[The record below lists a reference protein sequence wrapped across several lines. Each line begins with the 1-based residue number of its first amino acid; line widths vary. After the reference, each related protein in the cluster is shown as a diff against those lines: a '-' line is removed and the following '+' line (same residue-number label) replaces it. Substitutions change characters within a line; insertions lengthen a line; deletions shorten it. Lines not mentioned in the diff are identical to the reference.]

1 MVSFRRYS
9 RTKFFPILYTRL
21 TKSCYDGQRSFIN
34 RGCRRVRPGT
44 GVIMSQKILVIED
57 EPTLARLL
65 SYNLTQEGYETTVA
79 DHGGEGLQMALQRPF
94 DLIVLDIML
103 PGMNGFEILTKL
115 RQSGQRTPVI
125 ILTARNAEEEVVQG
139 LKHGADDYITKP
151 FGVAELLAR
160 VSAVLRR
167 SGSDEQTK
175 SESAEKIITAG
186 ELAIY
191 PDKYEVVVGGEVV
204 PLRPKEFEVLLYLV
218 QRPGMVITRD
228 DLMNVVWGFDYIGG
242 QRTVDVHVSSLRK
255 KLELSQQSVRIESI
269 RGVGYKLV
277 MPRKLVSPK

>member
-1 MVSFRRYS
+1 MPHKV
-9 RTKFFPILYTRL
+9 
-21 TKSCYDGQRSFIN
+21 
-34 RGCRRVRPGT
+34 
-44 GVIMSQKILVIED
+44 LVIED

-65 SYNLTQEGYETTVA
+65 SYNLTQEGYETTVI
-79 DHGGEGLQMALQRPF
+79 DHGGEGLQTALQRSF
-94 DLIVLDIML
+94 DLVILDIML
-103 PGMNGFEILTKL
+103 PGLNGFEILNRL
-115 RQSGQRTPVI
+115 RQNGVRTPVI

-167 SGSDEQTK
+167 TQEGDVKPLET
-175 SESAEKIITAG
+175 SEKVITAG
-186 ELAIY
+186 DLSIY
-191 PDKYEVVVGGEVV
+191 PDKYEVVLNAESI

-255 KLELSQQSVRIESI
+255 KLELGQQSVQIESI

-277 MPRKLVSPK
+277 MPKKLASPKV

>member
-1 MVSFRRYS
+1 M
-9 RTKFFPILYTRL
+9 TH
-21 TKSCYDGQRSFIN
+21 
-34 RGCRRVRPGT
+34 
-44 GVIMSQKILVIED
+44 KILIIED

-65 SYNLTQEGYETTVA
+65 SYNLSQEGYEVQLA
-79 DHGGEGLQMALQRPF
+79 DHGSEGLRTALHGLH

-103 PGMNGFEILTKL
+103 PGMNGFEILSRL
-115 RQSGQRTPVI
+115 RQHGIRTPII

-139 LKHGADDYITKP
+139 LKYGADDYITKP

-167 SGSDEQTK
+167 TGNEGSGVSQENNG
-175 SESAEKIITAG
+175 EKIIRVG

-191 PDKYEVVVGGEVV
+191 PEKYEVVLHGE
-204 PLRPKEFEVLLYLV
+204 PITLRPKEFEVLLYLV
-218 QRPGMVITRD
+218 QRPGVVITRD
-228 DLMNVVWGFDYIGG
+228 DLMNAVWGFDYIGG

-255 KLELSQQSVRIESI
+255 KLEMNQQSVQIESI

-277 MPRKLVSPK
+277 ARKEKTH

>member
-1 MVSFRRYS
+1 
-9 RTKFFPILYTRL
+9 
-21 TKSCYDGQRSFIN
+21 
-34 RGCRRVRPGT
+34 
-44 GVIMSQKILVIED
+44 MSHKVLVIED

-65 SYNLTQEGYETTVA
+65 SYNLTQEGYETTVI
-79 DHGGEGLQMALQRPF
+79 DHGGEGLQTALQRSF
-94 DLIVLDIML
+94 DLIILDIML
-103 PGMNGFEILTKL
+103 PGLNGFEVLNRL
-115 RQSGQRTPVI
+115 RQNGVRTPVI

-167 SGSDEQTK
+167 TQQDDAPPVATN
-175 SESAEKIITAG
+175 EKVITVG
-186 ELAIY
+186 ELSIY
-191 PDKYEVVVGGEVV
+191 PEKYEVIVGGEPI

-255 KLELSQQSVRIESI
+255 KLELGQQSVQIESI

-277 MPRKLVSPK
+277 MPKKLATPKG

>member
-1 MVSFRRYS
+1 VKVYYAITDS
-9 RTKFFPILYTRL
+9 R
-21 TKSCYDGQRSFIN
+21 S
-34 RGCRRVRPGT
+34 PGFL
-44 GVIMSQKILVIED
+44 MSQQVLVIED

-79 DHGGEGLQMALQRPF
+79 DHGAEGLQTALQRHF
-94 DLIVLDIML
+94 DLIILDIML
-103 PGMNGFEILTKL
+103 PGMNGFEVLSKL
-115 RQSGQRTPVI
+115 RQNGLRTPVI

-167 SGSDEQTK
+167 SQNDDLRQT
-175 SESAEKIITAG
+175 ESTEKVITAG
-186 ELAIY
+186 ELSIY
-191 PDKYEVVVGGEVV
+191 PEKYEVVVGGETV

-218 QRPGMVITRD
+218 QRPGVVITRD

-255 KLELSQQSVRIESI
+255 KLELSQQSVQIESI

-277 MPRKLVSPK
+277 MPKKPVLPK

>member
-1 MVSFRRYS
+1 MTHS
-9 RTKFFPILYTRL
+9 
-21 TKSCYDGQRSFIN
+21 
-34 RGCRRVRPGT
+34 
-44 GVIMSQKILVIED
+44 ILVIED

-65 SYNLTQEGYETTVA
+65 SYNLTQEGYLVKVA
-79 DHGGEGLQMALQRPF
+79 DHGGDGYQLALQQAY

-103 PGMNGFEILTKL
+103 PGMNGFEILTRL
-115 RQSGQRTPVI
+115 RQKNVRTPVI
-125 ILTARNAEEEVVQG
+125 ILTARNAEDEVVQG
-139 LKHGADDYITKP
+139 LKCGADDYMTKP

-167 SGSDEQTK
+167 SKDGGEISTDP
-175 SESAEKIITAG
+175 SGEKVIVVG
-186 ELAIY
+186 EVKIY
-191 PDKYEVVVGGEVV
+191 PEKYEVVLNGNSI

-218 QRPGMVITRD
+218 QRPGVVITRD

-255 KLELSQQSVRIESI
+255 KLEMNQQSVQIESI

-277 MPRKLVSPK
+277 ARTIKK

>member
-1 MVSFRRYS
+1 
-9 RTKFFPILYTRL
+9 
-21 TKSCYDGQRSFIN
+21 
-34 RGCRRVRPGT
+34 
-44 GVIMSQKILVIED
+44 MSQRVLVIED

-65 SYNLTQEGYETTVA
+65 SYNLTQEGYEITVA
-79 DHGGEGLQMALQRPF
+79 DHGGEGLQTALQRSF

-103 PGMNGFEILTKL
+103 PGMNGFEILSKL
-115 RQSGQRTPVI
+115 RQNGVATPVI

-167 SGSDEQTK
+167 TRNEDVRQQNTN
-175 SESAEKIITAG
+175 EKVIVAG
-186 ELAIY
+186 ELSIY
-191 PDKYEVVVGGEVV
+191 PDKYEVLLQEEVI

-255 KLELSQQSVRIESI
+255 KLELGQQSVRIESI

-277 MPRKLVSPK
+277 MPKRLTSPK

>member
-1 MVSFRRYS
+1 
-9 RTKFFPILYTRL
+9 
-21 TKSCYDGQRSFIN
+21 
-34 RGCRRVRPGT
+34 
-44 GVIMSQKILVIED
+44 MSHKVLVIED

-65 SYNLTQEGYETTVA
+65 SYNLTQEGYETTVI
-79 DHGGEGLQMALQRPF
+79 DHGGEGLQTALQRSF
-94 DLIVLDIML
+94 DLIILDIML
-103 PGMNGFEILTKL
+103 PGMNGFEVLNRL
-115 RQSGQRTPVI
+115 RQNGVRTPVI

-167 SGSDEQTK
+167 TQQEDSKPLES
-175 SESAEKIITAG
+175 SEKVITAG
-186 ELAIY
+186 DLSIY
-191 PDKYEVVVGGEVV
+191 PEKYEVILNGEAI

-255 KLELSQQSVRIESI
+255 KLELSQQSVQIESI

-277 MPRKLVSPK
+277 MPKKLATPKA

>member
-1 MVSFRRYS
+1 MS
-9 RTKFFPILYTRL
+9 
-21 TKSCYDGQRSFIN
+21 
-34 RGCRRVRPGT
+34 VR
-44 GVIMSQKILVIED
+44 ILVVED

-65 SYNLTQEGYETTVA
+65 SYNLTQEGYETTVSDNGA
-79 DHGGEGLQMALQRPF
+79 EGLQTALQRPF

-103 PGMNGFEILTKL
+103 PGMNGFDVLTKL
-115 RQSGQRTPVI
+115 RQNGIRTPVI

-167 SGSDEQTK
+167 SQNEDAQPVDRDENVI
-175 SESAEKIITAG
+175 AAG
-186 ELAIY
+186 ELEIY
-191 PDKYEVVVGGEVV
+191 PEKYEVVIGGETV

-255 KLELSQQSVRIESI
+255 KLELSQQSVQIESI

-277 MPRKLVSPK
+277 MPKKLGSPR

>member
-1 MVSFRRYS
+1 MA
-9 RTKFFPILYTRL
+9 
-21 TKSCYDGQRSFIN
+21 Q
-34 RGCRRVRPGT
+34 
-44 GVIMSQKILVIED
+44 QILVIED

-65 SYNLTQEGYETTVA
+65 SYNLSQEGYATKVI
-79 DHGGEGLQMALQRPF
+79 DHGGDGLQEALQQTY
-94 DLIVLDIML
+94 DLIILDIML
-103 PGMNGFEILTKL
+103 PGLNGFEVLSKL
-115 RQSGQRTPVI
+115 RQKGNKTPVI

-167 SGSDEQTK
+167 TQADEIMANTAK
-175 SESAEKIITAG
+175 GNEKVIVAG
-186 ELAIY
+186 ELHIY
-191 PDKYEVVVGGEVV
+191 PEKYEVVLNGESI

-218 QRPGMVITRD
+218 QRPGVVITRD
-228 DLMNVVWGFDYIGG
+228 DLMNIVWGFDYIGG

-255 KLELSQQSVRIESI
+255 KLEMNQQSVQIDSI

-277 MPRKLVSPK
+277 TSTVKK

>member
-1 MVSFRRYS
+1 M
-9 RTKFFPILYTRL
+9 T
-21 TKSCYDGQRSFIN
+21 QR
-34 RGCRRVRPGT
+34 
-44 GVIMSQKILVIED
+44 ILVIED

-79 DHGGEGLQMALQRPF
+79 DHGSEGLQLALQRPF
-94 DLIVLDIML
+94 DLLILDIML
-103 PGMNGFEILTKL
+103 PGMNGFEILTKV
-115 RQSGQRTPVI
+115 RQNGVRTPVI

-167 SGSDEQTK
+167 TQHDDVRVTEQ
-175 SESAEKIITAG
+175 SEKVIMAG

-191 PDKYEVVVGGEVV
+191 PDKYEVVIHGETV

-255 KLELSQQSVRIESI
+255 KLELGQQSVQIESI

-277 MPRKLVSPK
+277 MPKKLGSSK